1 MSLDKNALEQPA
13 NKLLAALPA
22 SDYQRLIPHMKLV
35 PLSNR
40 QVLYQT
46 GEPITQVYFPN
57 KAVVSIVSTMEDGST
72 VKVGLVSNEGMVGMP
87 VILGNNTTITT
98 AFVQIPDTAM
108 QIDADIL
115 KSEFNRG
122 AALQTV
128 LLHYVQRVYTQILQ
142 ESACNR
148 FHQLEERLASWLL
161 TVSDRLHTL
170 EERLARWLLTV
181 SDRLE
186 SEDFPLTQEFLSQM
200 LGVRRSGVTV
210 AASTLS
216 RAGMISYQRG
226 HISILNRKDLEAT
239 SCECYRVIQNEF
251 ARLLGFLPS
260 NRA

>member
-13 NKLLAALPA
+13 NKLLAALPD

-57 KAVVSIVSTMEDGST
+57 KAVVSIVTTMEDGST

-161 TVSDRLHTL
+161 TVSDRL
-170 EERLARWLLTV
+170 
-181 SDRLE
+181 E
-186 SEDFPLTQEFLSQM
+186 SKEFLLTQEFISQM
-200 LGVRRSGVTV
+200 LDVNSAAVTE
-210 AASTLS
+210 AAKTLS
-216 RAGMISYQRG
+216 QAGIIAYHRG
-226 HISILNRKDLEAT
+226 QIKILNREALKKI
-239 SCECYRVIQNEF
+239 SCECYQIIEDEF
-251 ARLLGFLPS
+251 GGILDLLP
-260 NRA
+260 NKRRK

>member
-1 MSLDKNALEQPA
+1 MSLDKNLLQQPS

-22 SDYQRLIPHMKLV
+22 SDYQRLAPHLKLV
-35 PLSNR
+35 SLEVP
-40 QVLYQT
+40 QILYQA
-46 GEPITQVYFPN
+46 GELIAHVYFPEQG
-57 KAVVSIVSTMEDGST
+57 AISIVTTMEDGST
-72 VKVGLVSNEGMVGMP
+72 VEAGIVSNQGMVGIP
-87 VILGNNTTITT
+87 VILGDKTTTTT
-98 AFVQIPDTAM
+98 ALVQVSGAAM
-108 QIDADIL
+108 QMNADVL
-115 KSEFNRG
+115 RAEFNRG
-122 AALQTV
+122 GAIQT
-128 LLHYVQRVYTQILQ
+128 LLLSYVQALYSELTQGV
-142 ESACNR
+142 ACN
-148 FHQLEERLASWLL
+148 
-161 TVSDRLHTL
+161 RLHTL

-251 ARLLGFLPS
+251 ARLLGKKPS
-260 NRA
+260 NRAEKFF